1 MLLENPSNSKLFCII
16 GIDIIFMCK
25 EQKNGFSLIEM
36 IIAMA
41 IFTVV
46 ISVVAM
52 VFSNSSSYQKRLLAG
67 QEVENNARYI
77 AEFISRELRTAR
89 EINSSQTSV
98 SLDDS
103 HFNFRNYRGENII
116 YCLASETGVCDPTAG
131 EFVAR
136 INDANPQIINT
147 STVRID
153 NLKFVTNDFSAL
165 PPQQKIITI
174 FFTVKSLDYPTIKI
188 DMQTSITARLY

>member
-1 MLLENPSNSKLFCII
+1 MR
-16 GIDIIFMCK
+16 K

-36 IIAMA
+36 IIAMG

-52 VFSNSSSYQKRLLAG
+52 VFSNSSSYQKRILAG

-89 EINSSQTSV
+89 EINSSQASV
-98 SLDDS
+98 SLNDFD
-103 HFNFRNYRGENII
+103 FIFKNYRGESIT
-116 YCLASETGVCDPTAG
+116 YCLADASGACDAAG
-131 EFVAR
+131 EFIAR
-136 INDANPQIINT
+136 INGTNAQIINT
-147 STVRID
+147 STVRMD
-153 NLKFVTNDFSAL
+153 NLRFITNEFSAL

-174 FFTVKSLDYPTIKI
+174 FFTVKSADNPNIKL

>member
-1 MLLENPSNSKLFCII
+1 MR
-16 GIDIIFMCK
+16 K

-52 VFSNSSSYQKRLLAG
+52 VFSNSSSYQKRILAG

-77 AEFISRELRTAR
+77 AEFISRELRTTR
-89 EINSSQTSV
+89 EINSGQV
-98 SLDDS
+98 SSSLNDTD
-103 HFNFRNYRGENII
+103 FIFKNYRGEII
-116 YCLASETGVCDPTAG
+116 TYCQADATGACDSIAG

-136 INDANPQIINT
+136 INGTNPPPTAQIINT

-153 NLKFVTNDFSAL
+153 NLRFVTNNFSAL

-174 FFTVKSLDYPTIKI
+174 FFTVRSVDYPTIKI

>member
-1 MLLENPSNSKLFCII
+1 MR
-16 GIDIIFMCK
+16 K

-46 ISVVAM
+46 IGVVAM
-52 VFSNSSSYQKRLLAG
+52 VFSNSSSYQKRILAG
-67 QEVENNARYI
+67 QEVENSARYI

-89 EINSSQTSV
+89 EINSGQASV

-103 HFNFRNYRGENII
+103 YFNFRNYKGENII
-116 YCLASETGVCDPTAG
+116 YCLAGETGICDSTMGKFVSRINSMDDPPTAQ
-131 EFVAR
+131 V
-136 INDANPQIINT
+136 INT

-153 NLKFVTNDFSAL
+153 NLKFITNDFSAL
-165 PPQQKIITI
+165 PPQQKIITV

>member
-1 MLLENPSNSKLFCII
+1 MR
-16 GIDIIFMCK
+16 K

-36 IIAMA
+36 IIAMG
-41 IFTVV
+41 IFAVV

-52 VFSNSSSYQKRLLAG
+52 VFSNSSSYQKRILAG

-89 EINSSQTSV
+89 EINSSQASA
-98 SLDDS
+98 SLSDFD
-103 HFNFRNYRGENII
+103 FIFKNYRGESIT
-116 YCLASETGVCDPTAG
+116 YCLADASGACDAAG
-131 EFVAR
+131 EFIAR
-136 INDANPQIINT
+136 INGTNPPPTAQIINT
-147 STVRID
+147 STVRIE
-153 NLKFVTNDFSAL
+153 NLKFVTNEFSAL

-174 FFTVKSLDYPTIKI
+174 FFTVKSLDNPNIKL